1 MRILPSPFSLHPSPR
16 LRRGFTLIELVITV
30 AIVGILASVAVP
42 YVEIAVKRGKEQEL
56 RTALR
61 QIREAIDTYKRAAD
75 EGKVEKK
82 ADESGYPRTL
92 DALVNGVVDRKSP
105 QNAKIYFLRRLPRDP
120 LAAVEGVRSSADT
133 WGKRSYA
140 SPPES
145 PAPGAD
151 VFDVY
156 SLSPGVGLN
165 GVPYKEW

>member
-1 MRILPSPFSLHPSPR
+1 MRIRRSSR
-16 LRRGFTLIELVITV
+16 KLRAFTLIELVITV

-42 YVEIAVKRGKEQEL
+42 YVELAVKRNKEQEL

-61 QIREAIDTYKRAAD
+61 QIREGIDAYKRAAD

-82 ADESGYPRTL
+82 ADETGYPRTL
-92 DALVNGVVDRKSP
+92 DALVSGVVDRKSP

-120 LAAVEGVRSSADT
+120 MSGDT
-133 WGKRSYA
+133 GRPAGDSWGKRSYA
-140 SPPES
+140 SPPEA
-145 PAPGAD
+145 PTPGAD

-156 SLSPGVGLN
+156 SLSAGVGLN